1 MVCNTM
7 RKLVFILFLSAILVS
22 CSEVI
27 PEEKAYELQIPSG
40 FDMPQIPE
48 DNILTDAKIALGKK
62 LFYST
67 ALSVDSTISCASCH
81 RPENAFADHLAISH
95 GVMGRTG
102 FRNAPSLQNVA
113 WYTIITMDGGNP
125 SLETQ
130 PYVPIETHE
139 EMGFNMVLLCERLNT
154 DAEMVTSFNDVFGS
168 NPDPYGVT
176 RALAAFERT
185 MISGNSRYDQYA
197 YQGNIHALTAEELQ
211 GKDLFFSDALGCA
224 NCHSGFLFTN
234 NTFENNGF
242 FSDYSA
248 DSGRARITW
257 LHEDV
262 GKFKVPSLRNVGV
275 TAPYMH
281 NGQVETLDEIIDMYA
296 AGGSGHENQSGFITG
311 FSITPTEKEALIAF
325 LLSLTDISFMQNPDL
340 LE

>member
-1 MVCNTM
+1 MYRIAIIGLLSIGLISCQEEIPQEE
-7 RKLVFILFLSAILVS
+7 VFLLDIPAGFSAPNIPDDNPLSA
-22 CSEVI
+22 E
-27 PEEKAYELQIPSG
+27 
-40 FDMPQIPE
+40 
-48 DNILTDAKIALGKK
+48 KIALGKR
-62 LFYST
+62 LFYNK

-102 FRNAPSLQNVA
+102 FRNAPSLANVA
-113 WYTIITMDGGNP
+113 WYSIITMDGGNP
-125 SLETQ
+125 TLETQ

-139 EMGFNMVLLCERLNT
+139 EMGFNMVLLCERLNS
-154 DAEMVTSFNDVFGS
+154 DPNEVSEFNAIFG
-168 NPDPYGVT
+168 NDPDPYGVT

-185 MISGNSRYDQYA
+185 MISGNSRYDQFA
-197 YQGNIHALTAEELQ
+197 FQGNTTALTSQEQE
-211 GKDLFFSDALGCA
+211 GMNLFFSPELGCA
-224 NCHSGFLFTN
+224 SCHSGYLFTAQRY
-234 NTFENNGF
+234 ENNGYF
-242 FSDYSA
+242 TDYAA

-281 NGQVETLDEIIDMYA
+281 NGQAATLNDVIDSYA
-296 AGGSGHENQSGFITG
+296 AGGSGHENQSPLITG
-311 FSITPTEKEALIAF
+311 FTITASQKEALIAF
-325 LLSLTDISFMQNPDL
+325 LLSLTDQSFMENPAL